1 MKNFLNIGLAF
12 LLVGFIITSANADI
26 ATIYPSDDMYSDPEH
41 PGTHL
46 VDQLWV
52 ANYPPTGNYQR
63 IMIKFDLSQISG
75 DSINNAT
82 LNLYRFFGCPGG
94 GPTTVSIYEI
104 TQDWDEN
111 TWPGNQHISHG
122 TTVWKSY
129 VFNVNGWHN
138 IDITTLV
145 RAWADSSI
153 NNYGLVIE
161 AFLNSKFSKFYSKEA
176 SNQSFRP
183 YLEVDYIPSVGIIGQ
198 NNGLITEYT
207 LDAYPN
213 PFNPR
218 TTIHYQLPNRNNVT
232 LKIFDM
238 LGQEIR
244 TLVNKNQSA
253 GNYSV
258 VWNGKNSL
266 GESVGSGVYFYQ
278 LYATGGAGNF
288 IETKKVLLIK

>member
-1 MKNFLNIGLAF
+1 MKNFLNLVLAF
-12 LLVGFIITSANADI
+12 LLFGLIITSANADI
-26 ATIYPSDDMYSDPEH
+26 ATIYPSDDMYSDPDH
-41 PGTHL
+41 SGTHPA
-46 VDQLWV
+46 DQLWV
-52 ANYPPTGNYQR
+52 ANFPPMSHHQR
-63 IMIKFDLSQISG
+63 IMIKFDLSQISA
-75 DSINNAT
+75 DTINNVT
-82 LNLYRFFGCPGG
+82 LNLYRFFGCPQGS
-94 GPTTVSIYEI
+94 PTSINIYEI
-104 TQDWDEN
+104 TQDWNEN
-111 TWPGNQHISHG
+111 TWPGNQHIFHG

-129 VFNVNGWHN
+129 VFSANGWHN
-138 IDITTLV
+138 IDITSLV
-145 RAWADSSI
+145 REWADSTI

-161 AFLNSKFSKFYSKEA
+161 AFPNNKFTKCYSKEA

-183 YLEVDYIPSVGIIGQ
+183 YLEVDYVPSVGIIGQ
-198 NNGLITEYT
+198 NIGLITEYF

-258 VWNGKNSL
+258 VWDGKNSL

-278 LYATGGAGNF
+278 LYATCRTGNF
-288 IETKKVLLIK
+288 IETKKVLLVK